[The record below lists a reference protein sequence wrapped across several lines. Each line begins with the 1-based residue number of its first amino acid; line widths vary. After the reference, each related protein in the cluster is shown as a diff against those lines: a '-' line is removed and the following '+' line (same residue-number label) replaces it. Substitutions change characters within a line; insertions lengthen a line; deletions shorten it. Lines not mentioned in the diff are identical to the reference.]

1 MSGTLNSSVPIICM
15 TPLVRSGANKD
26 PRKAAANAV
35 KIIGMLARLVTDCL
49 WITFSNEFDI
59 FDLSIIDGWL

>member
-15 TPLVRSGANKD
+15 TPLVRRGATKD

-35 KIIGMLARLVTDCL
+35 KIIGMLARLLTDCL
-49 WITFSNEFDI
+49 YITSGSRI
-59 FDLSIIDGWL
+59 